1 MSKTNSYSIFQA
13 DGTTKALLV
22 EAYTAITDQI
32 QKASLF
38 QDLRAQE
45 DQLSGDPMAGS
56 VLVHRLKTSAV
67 QAYGTARTAGE
78 GNKLEDND
86 VTLNID
92 QRKEIV
98 EEVYN
103 RDIDRFGVPAMIQRR
118 STNFGLSFA
127 RYLDTIF
134 FAKAESEGTEA
145 TLVETALVD
154 KVEELIQTLETVSN
168 DNVDGVD
175 RELMTL
181 SLKPYY
187 FGKLRNYIDSL
198 ANPNGGGVDINMFH
212 GVRIVSNTRQTEDA
226 IIMVNGSIA
235 LVSVVDNFIT
245 ERIPFSNETA
255 LEMFF
260 NYGCKA
266 VMADLIFYANLG
278 DDEPSA

>member
-1 MSKTNSYSIFQA
+1 M
-13 DGTTKALLV
+13 
-22 EAYTAITDQI
+22 
-32 QKASLF
+32 
-38 QDLRAQE
+38 
-45 DQLSGDPMAGS
+45 
-56 VLVHRLKTSAV
+56 
-67 QAYGTARTAGE
+67 
-78 GNKLEDND
+78 
-86 VTLNID
+86 
-92 QRKEIV
+92 
-98 EEVYN
+98 
-103 RDIDRFGVPAMIQRR
+103 
-118 STNFGLSFA
+118 
-127 RYLDTIF
+127 
-134 FAKAESEGTEA
+134 
-145 TLVETALVD
+145 
-154 KVEELIQTLETVSN
+154 ETVSN

>member
-127 RYLDTIF
+127 RYLDRDCI
-134 FAKAESEGTEA
+134 S
-145 TLVETALVD
+145 
-154 KVEELIQTLETVSN
+154 
-168 DNVDGVD
+168 
-175 RELMTL
+175 
-181 SLKPYY
+181 
-187 FGKLRNYIDSL
+187 
-198 ANPNGGGVDINMFH
+198 
-212 GVRIVSNTRQTEDA
+212 RQ
-226 IIMVNGSIA
+226 S
-235 LVSVVDNFIT
+235 
-245 ERIPFSNETA
+245 
-255 LEMFF
+255 
-260 NYGCKA
+260 
-266 VMADLIFYANLG
+266 
-278 DDEPSA
+278 